1 MVEKITRYLS
11 FMIYFL
17 FLISSL
23 LFPNLMN
30 QVFAQTTSIANCDLC
45 GYCNGGTVPSTWEKC
60 VKCIY
65 PDLAAG
71 GVAPDPLTN
80 VTLMNV
86 PTPNPDK
93 YYTMLGCLSTD
104 PAVFTTQIAQVVF
117 SLIGGIAFL
126 YLIYGA
132 GILIT
137 SRSDPDK
144 LSQGKRIVFGA
155 LAGLL
160 FVLFS
165 TFIIRFIAV
174 NMLRVPG
181 FSDTPVVPTPT
192 PVP

>member
-1 MVEKITRYLS
+1 MLRRITYYLFLIIYLVS
-11 FMIYFL
+11 HMSYFL
-17 FLISSL
+17 FLIP
-23 LFPNLMN
+23 PNS
-30 QVFAQTTSIANCDLC
+30 VSAQTTPIANCDLC
-45 GYCNGGTVPSTWEKC
+45 GYCNGGTAPSTWEKC
-60 VKCIY
+60 VRCIY
-65 PDLAAG
+65 PDLAPG

-80 VTLMNV
+80 TTLINV
-86 PTPNPDK
+86 PVPNPDK

-104 PAVFTTQIAQVVF
+104 PAVFTTQIAQVIF

-132 GILIT
+132 GVLIT

-144 LSQGKRIVFGA
+144 LSQGKRIVFSA

-174 NMLRVPG
+174 NMLRAPG
-181 FSDTPVVPTPT
+181 FSDSTTLPTATPT
-192 PVP
+192 P